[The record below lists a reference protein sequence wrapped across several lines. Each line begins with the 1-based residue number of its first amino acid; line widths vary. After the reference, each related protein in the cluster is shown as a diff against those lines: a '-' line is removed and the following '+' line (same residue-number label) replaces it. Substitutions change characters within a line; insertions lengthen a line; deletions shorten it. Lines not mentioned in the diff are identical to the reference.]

1 MTARRYRPNPIET
14 RQSDSIGPATPRR
27 VGAIADRSL
36 RQLQTFPRISSMI
49 HTSHYPKDDIVSVR
63 LKVATIAAVMFGCT
77 PQECEKNG
85 ASLF

>member
-1 MTARRYRPNPIET
+1 
-14 RQSDSIGPATPRR
+14 

-36 RQLQTFPRISSMI
+36 SQLQTFPRISSMI
-49 HTSHYPKDDIVSVR
+49 HTSHYPKRDIVSVR
-63 LKVATIAAVMFGCT
+63 PEVATIATVMFGYT